1 VIRMRSLVIVMFAT
15 ASAAGAQGTLS
26 TQGFGY
32 PQGEFSTRALGT
44 GGALAQFDP
53 QSGVNPAAIA
63 SSGDPLLFLQYEPE
77 FRRVTSGSLSSH
89 STTARFPM
97 IVASVPIGSAST
109 LGISIGTLLDRAW
122 STSTTAEQDV
132 AGEKATVTENVKSIG
147 AINDIRFVGG
157 WVPNSFIQVGVAGHV
172 FTGLNRLFFQQTFP
186 DSLLFVPVE
195 QVSNID
201 YTGFAVSAGAIIHA
215 SSVLSLAVSGRKGGK
230 LDARSGD
237 TVLTSAHIPDRY
249 GAGISYAG
257 ISGATIS
264 AQVAR
269 DTWSSLNGL
278 GSADAR
284 AVDAW
289 DTGLGIEASGPRI
302 LERVVLLR
310 LGGRYRTLPF
320 LAAGAEVREL
330 SFAGGFGA
338 QFSRNRA
345 AFDVTLQRASR
356 STDASAKAGSVSERA
371 YTLSFGL
378 RVRP

>member
-1 VIRMRSLVIVMFAT
+1 MIRMRSLVIVMFAT

-157 WVPNSFIQVGVAGHV
+157 WVPNSFIQIGVAGHV

-186 DSLLFVPVE
+186 DSLHFVPVE

-215 SSVLSLAVSGRKGGK
+215 SSVLSLAVSG
-230 LDARSGD
+230 
-237 TVLTSAHIPDRY
+237 
-249 GAGISYAG
+249 
-257 ISGATIS
+257 
-264 AQVAR
+264 
-269 DTWSSLNGL
+269 
-278 GSADAR
+278 
-284 AVDAW
+284 
-289 DTGLGIEASGPRI
+289 
-302 LERVVLLR
+302 
-310 LGGRYRTLPF
+310 
-320 LAAGAEVREL
+320 
-330 SFAGGFGA
+330 
-338 QFSRNRA
+338 
-345 AFDVTLQRASR
+345 
-356 STDASAKAGSVSERA
+356 
-371 YTLSFGL
+371 
-378 RVRP
+378 